1 MTRLAVAVNVSFL
14 AAVFSVTFTKLES
27 ERLGG
32 VSLVDVLTVLFV
44 GLFLADRVRTREPV
58 PRVVWHLAA
67 FGVVLVA
74 IYLAGAVSLEGHS
87 ALTQFGKGFARFG
100 LHFALLVCGVALLL
114 DRGRR
119 LYWRALGALCAGIAV
134 SSLYGV
140 GQLVAKRAG
149 VNLDDVLLHRPIGL
163 NKQNL
168 TYKLDAGPLLYRVSG
183 LTLDTNHLGIMLLVP
198 ILVLLPLL
206 PLAPPRWRRVLP
218 FLVAGLLLVM
228 LATYSRSALL
238 GLAAGLLVLAL
249 GLRREL
255 VSRGAVLAAGLTVVL
270 AAIAVL
276 RDPVFYRRVVES
288 RFELANTG
296 SRLHL
301 HQYDFIGRALDS
313 NPLFGV
319 GLNNFAVHY
328 WPITG
333 KKDYGPL
340 SIYVQ
345 SLVETGLVGTA
356 AFACLL
362 GYVALRL
369 RPAPRALAWGLAAA
383 LVGTLAANAF
393 YLTITFYYFV
403 VLLMLIAA
411 APVVAEPEPSGR
423 SLEVVERRPQELA
436 QAVR

>member
-1 MTRLAVAVNVSFL
+1 MTRLAVAVNVFFL

-32 VSLVDVLTVLFV
+32 LSLVDVLTVLFV

-58 PRVVWHLAA
+58 PRVVWNLAA

-87 ALTQFGKGFARFG
+87 ALTQFGKGLARFG
-100 LHFALLVCGVALLL
+100 LHFTLFVCGVALLV

-119 LYWRALGALCAGIAV
+119 FYWRALGTLCAGIAV
-134 SSLYGV
+134 SALYGV
-140 GQLVAKRAG
+140 GQLLAQRAG
-149 VNLDDVLLHRPIGL
+149 VNLDNVLFHRPIGL
-163 NKQNL
+163 NKESL
-168 TYKLDAGPLLYRVSG
+168 TYKLDDGPRLYRVSG

-198 ILVLLPLL
+198 ILVLVALL
-206 PLAPPRWRRVLP
+206 ALAPSRWRRGLP
-218 FLVAGLLLVM
+218 FLIAALLLVE
-228 LATYSRSALL
+228 LATYSRSAVL
-238 GLAAGLLVLAL
+238 GLAAGTLVLAV

-255 VSRGAVLAAGLTVVL
+255 VSHGAVLAAGLTATV
-270 AAIAVL
+270 AALAVL
-276 RDPVFYRRVVES
+276 RDPVFYWSVLES
-288 RFELANTG
+288 RLELANTG
-296 SRLHL
+296 SRLHF

-333 KKDYGPL
+333 KRDYGPL

-345 SLVETGLVGTA
+345 SLAETGLVGTA
-356 AFACLL
+356 AFACFL

-369 RPAPRALAWGLAAA
+369 RHAPRPLAWGLAAA

-393 YLTITFYYFV
+393 YLTITFYYFYA
-403 VLLMLIAA
+403 LLMLIAA
-411 APVVAEPEPSGR
+411 AAVVAEPEPSGR
-423 SLEVVERRPQELA
+423 PLEVVERRPQALA
-436 QAVR
+436 KAFR

>member
-1 MTRLAVAVNVSFL
+1 MTRLAVAVNVFFL
-14 AAVFSVTFTKLES
+14 ATVFSATYTKLES

-32 VSLVDVLTVLFV
+32 LSLVDVLTVLFV
-44 GLFLADRVRTREPV
+44 GLFLTDRVRRREQV
-58 PRVVWHLAA
+58 PNVVWHLAA

-74 IYLAGAVSLEGHS
+74 IYLAGAVSLEGRS
-87 ALTQFGKGFARFG
+87 ALTQFGKGLARFG
-100 LHFALLVCGVALLL
+100 LHFALLLCGVALLL

-119 LYWRALGALCAGIAV
+119 LYWQALGAFCAGIAV
-134 SSLYGV
+134 SALYGV
-140 GQLVAKRAG
+140 GELLAKRAG
-149 VNLDDVLLHRPIGL
+149 VNLDEVLLHRPIGL
-163 NKQNL
+163 NQQSL

-198 ILVLLPLL
+198 ILVLVPLL
-206 PLAPPRWRRVLP
+206 PLAPPKWRRGLP
-218 FLVAGLLLVM
+218 FLVACLLLVM

-238 GLAAGLLVLAL
+238 GLAAGLLVLAV

-255 VSRGAVLAAGLTVVL
+255 VSRGAVLAAGLTVAL

-288 RFELANTG
+288 RLELANTG
-296 SRLHL
+296 SRLHF

-319 GLNNFAVHY
+319 GLNNFALHY

-333 KKDYGPL
+333 KRDYGPL

-356 AFACLL
+356 ALACFL

-369 RPAPRALAWGLAAA
+369 SRAPRALAWGLAAA

-393 YLTITFYYFV
+393 YLTITFYYFYA
-403 VLLMLIAA
+403 LLMLIAA

-423 SLEVVERRPQELA
+423 PLEVVERRPQELA
-436 QAVR
+436 QAFR